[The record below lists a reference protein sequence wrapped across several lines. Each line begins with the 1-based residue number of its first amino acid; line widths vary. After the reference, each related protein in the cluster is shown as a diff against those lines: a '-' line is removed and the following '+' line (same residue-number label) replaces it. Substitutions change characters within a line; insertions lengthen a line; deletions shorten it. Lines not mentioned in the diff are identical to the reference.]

1 MKIDQDIIEAK
12 LDIIER
18 NLVFLNEFKGMDYDD
33 FAGSYKNVQS
43 AKYSLLEI
51 IECCIDIASHI
62 IAVRGLGRAEE
73 YREMFFLLG
82 ERRVIDKALAERLG
96 DMAGFRNLL
105 VHRYGDVDNGI
116 VLEMIES
123 ELEDVVEF
131 EGAVARFMDREVG
144 E

>member
-1 MKIDQDIIEAK
+1 MKIDQDVIEAK

-18 NLVFLNEFKGMDYDD
+18 NLVFLDEFKGIDYVD
-33 FAGSYKNVQS
+33 FASSYKNVQA

-51 IECCIDIASHI
+51 IECCIDIANHI
-62 IAVRGLGRAEE
+62 IAVCGIGRAEE
-73 YREMFFLLG
+73 YREMFYLLG
-82 ERRVIDKALAERLG
+82 ERSVINKALAERLG

-105 VHRYGDVDNGI
+105 VHRYGDVDNEI

-131 EGAVARFMDREVG
+131 ERAVARFMEFKVDE
-144 E
+144 

>member
-1 MKIDQDIIEAK
+1 MKIEQDVIAAK

-18 NLVFLNEFKGMDYDD
+18 NLEFLDEFRGMDYEE
-33 FAGSYKNVQS
+33 FVGSYKNVQS

-62 IAVRGLGRAEE
+62 IAVKGMGRAEG
-73 YREMFFLLG
+73 YREMFGLLG
-82 ERRVIDKALAERLG
+82 EQNVIEKALGERLG

-105 VHRYGDVDNGI
+105 VHRYGDVDNEL
-116 VLEMIES
+116 VLAMIES
-123 ELEDVVEF
+123 ELGDVVEF
-131 EGAVARFMDREVG
+131 ERAVVRFMEHEAG

>member
-1 MKIDQDIIEAK
+1 MEIDQDVIESK

-18 NLVFLNEFKGMDYDD
+18 NLEFLDEFEYVDSEEFLD
-33 FAGSYKNVQS
+33 SYRDVQA

-62 IAVRGLGRAEE
+62 IAVKGMGRVEE
-73 YREMFFLLG
+73 YRGMFYLLG
-82 ERRVIDKALAERLG
+82 ENGVIEKGLAERLG

-105 VHRYGDVDNGI
+105 VHRYGDVDNEA
-116 VLEMIES
+116 VLEMIKS
-123 ELEDVVEF
+123 ELSDVVEF
-131 EGAVARFMDREVG
+131 ERAVVRFVEGG

>member
-82 ERRVIDKALAERLG
+82 ERSIIDKALAERLG

-105 VHRYGDVDNGI
+105 VHRYGEVDNEH

-123 ELEDVVEF
+123 ELEDVVAF
-131 EGAVARFMDREVG
+131 EGAVARFMDCEVG

>member
-1 MKIDQDIIEAK
+1 MKIDQDVIEAK

-18 NLVFLNEFKGMDYDD
+18 NLVFLDEFKGIDYVD
-33 FAGSYKNVQS
+33 FASSYKNVQA

-51 IECCIDIASHI
+51 IECCIDIASQI
-62 IAVRGLGRAEE
+62 IAVCGIGRAEE
-73 YREMFFLLG
+73 YREMFYLLG
-82 ERRVIDKALAERLG
+82 ERNVINTALAERLG

-105 VHRYGDVDNGI
+105 VHRYGDVDNEI

-131 EGAVARFMDREVG
+131 ERAVARFMEFKVDE
-144 E
+144 

>member
-1 MKIDQDIIEAK
+1 MKINQDVIEAK

-18 NLVFLNEFKGMDYDD
+18 NLLFLDEFKGMDYED
-33 FAGSYKNVQS
+33 FVGSYKNVQS

-62 IAVRGLGRAEE
+62 IAVCGMGRAEE
-73 YREMFFLLG
+73 YREMFYLLS
-82 ERRVIDKALAERLG
+82 ERSVINKALAERLG

-105 VHRYGDVDNGI
+105 VHRYGDVDNEL
-116 VLEMIES
+116 VLAMIES

-131 EGAVARFMDREVG
+131 ERAVARFMECEADE
-144 E
+144 